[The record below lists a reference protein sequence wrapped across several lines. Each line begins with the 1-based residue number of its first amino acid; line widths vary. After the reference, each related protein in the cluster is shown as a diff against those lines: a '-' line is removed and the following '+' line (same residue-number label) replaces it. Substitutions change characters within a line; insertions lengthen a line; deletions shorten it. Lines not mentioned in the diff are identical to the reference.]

1 LSDSHLRIGIDARPL
16 THATSGIGRYTTEIV
31 SRLARTR
38 HELFLYAH
46 QPFPCPGAANV
57 HERHGSLEKSQF
69 ASVFAQLR
77 FPRWGRMDEIDIFW
91 SPRHHLP
98 LATSVPAVV
107 TIHDMVW
114 RKAPESMIALGRVLE
129 RVLMPPSVKKA
140 RAEKSARRHRGFRFD
155 QAGSGRLPAGC
166 RVEDHGD
173 SGSAIPA
180 THTSTHG
187 NGKSRYH
194 PLCRH
199 FRTP

>member
-46 QPFPCPGAANV
+46 QPFPCLGSANV

-114 RKAPESMIALGRVLE
+114 RKA
-129 RVLMPPSVKKA
+129 
-140 RAEKSARRHRGFRFD
+140 EKSARRHRGFRFD